1 MFLLVPCLFIAN
13 LVVVFIPVKQ
23 WPPFGRRWLLFMD
36 IVLAVGLFLGA
47 QKPPE
52 YSEWGM
58 GALHQ
63 TVFPIAGVL
72 LCLSAVPLAVQCF
85 FRPRR

>member
-1 MFLLVPCLFIAN
+1 MFLLFPLLFIAN
-13 LVVVFIPVKQ
+13 LIVVFVPVKE
-23 WPPFGRRWLLFMD
+23 WPPFGRWCLLFMD

-58 GALHQ
+58 GGLHQ
-63 TVFPIAGVL
+63 EVFPIAGVL
-72 LCLSAVPLAVQCF
+72 LCLSALPLAKQCF

>member
-23 WPPFGRRWLLFMD
+23 WPPFGRRCLLFLD
-36 IVLAVGLFLGA
+36 ILLAVGLFLGA
-47 QKPPE
+47 RLPAQ

-58 GALHQ
+58 GDLHQ
-63 TVFPIAGVL
+63 KVFPIAGVL
-72 LCLSAVPLAVQCF
+72 LCLSALPLVVQCF